1 MLRNVAHNDRLGNLV
16 TARRVA
22 VIGALLVTTL
32 ALAAPAAAAPGPPEA
47 PEWWFDAW
55 QVPSLWT
62 AGARGQGVVIA
73 EIDTGVNASLAELS
87 ANVLPGKDF
96 GNPSLDGRT
105 DHELETFGHGTAMAS
120 LMVAHTGL
128 ADITG
133 LAPDAK
139 LLPIAVPIRGT
150 DDAPAVGS
158 DQVPAAIRWA
168 ADHGGKIIS
177 MSLGGER
184 FANRDRFACPQDEQT
199 AITYAIGKGAIV
211 VASAGNAAAKGSP
224 VEDPGVCLGVIS
236 VGAVDDNGAVASF
249 SSRHPYL
256 TMTAPGVSI
265 PSLGRDAGTAF
276 IGDGTSQATALTSAA
291 LRCDLVE
298 VPHADCATGGR
309 PDAGY
314 ARPAQ
319 CQAGPGVW
327 LRDAEPEGGRDGR
340 GAADRRQPGV
350 RCPGPVHR
358 PGQGSAGR
366 SEPARP
372 AASRDPAESGGQLPR
387 RGLARH
393 RPGFADR
400 RRGARGVGTG
410 RFGNARR
417 AGRAFPAAP
426 PGAHP
431 ASSAGDRAD
440 DTLRRRLV
448 RRQCARR
455 CAGAGWVAGRAKDQ
469 SFAGGGHRP
478 ATACLTGYLPASR
491 LFGSCSTTVPA
502 M

>member
-265 PSLGRDAGTAF
+265 PSLGREAGTAF

-291 LRCDLVE
+291 LAVIWSKYPTLTARQVAARMLATLDRRSAKQDPAYGYGTLNLTAGVTAPVPPTAANPVFAALDPFIARDKARQAAASQPAPRPAATRPSPAGSFLVGASPGT
-298 VPHADCATGGR
+298 VPGSLIAGVVLAVLGLAGLATLAVLGVR
-309 PDAGY
+309 SRRRRRALT
-314 ARPAQ
+314 RPAQ
-319 CQAGPGVW
+319 PATERTTPSGVVWYDVSAPEEAEPRVAGVDPPPAVVPS
-327 LRDAEPEGGRDGR
+327 EPEGG
-340 GAADRRQPGV
+340 
-350 RCPGPVHR
+350 PV
-358 PGQGSAGR
+358 
-366 SEPARP
+366 
-372 AASRDPAESGGQLPR
+372 
-387 RGLARH
+387 
-393 RPGFADR
+393 
-400 RRGARGVGTG
+400 T
-410 RFGNARR
+410 
-417 AGRAFPAAP
+417 
-426 PGAHP
+426 
-431 ASSAGDRAD
+431 
-440 DTLRRRLV
+440 
-448 RRQCARR
+448 
-455 CAGAGWVAGRAKDQ
+455 
-469 SFAGGGHRP
+469 
-478 ATACLTGYLPASR
+478 
-491 LFGSCSTTVPA
+491 
-502 M
+502 